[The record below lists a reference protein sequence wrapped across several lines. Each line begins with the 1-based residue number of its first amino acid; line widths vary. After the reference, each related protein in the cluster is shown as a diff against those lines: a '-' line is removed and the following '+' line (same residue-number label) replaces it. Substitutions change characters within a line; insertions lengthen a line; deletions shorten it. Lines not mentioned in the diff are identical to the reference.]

1 MGANSVDQDQTDP
14 KGAFWSESTN
24 IFEGGSKANQQTS
37 NSRQLFVIV
46 VIYLFQENYS
56 AWLLVK

>member
-1 MGANSVDQDQTDP
+1 MGANNVDQDQTDP
-14 KGAFWSESTN
+14 TGAFWSETTF
-24 IFEGGSKANQQTS
+24 IFEGVSKTNQQTS
-37 NSRQLFVIV
+37 NSRQFFVIV